1 MPSANLVSIE
11 TMSGDRSELEYDS
24 LVVALGGISRTVSV
38 PGLSEHAVG
47 FKTLAEAIQLRN
59 RVLQQLEFAS
69 ATSDPDARRRH
80 LTFVFV
86 GGGYAGVEALAEL
99 EDLVTDAA
107 ERYPNLRGL
116 PRRWILVEAAG
127 RILAELPPTLARYA
141 TQQLE
146 LRGIEIRL
154 NTTLTEVDEIGATL
168 STGEH
173 VPSATVVWTAGVRPN
188 PLVAEIGVGTDSK
201 GRLEVDGHL
210 RVRGRR
216 DMWSLGDT
224 AAVPNPATPDHF
236 DPPTC
241 QHALR
246 QARRLAANLVASLD
260 GEPERTYRYRMMGQ
274 VATLGQHKGVA
285 EVLGLRLHGWPGW
298 WVTRTYHL
306 YQLPLPSRKLRVV
319 SDWTVGLFFR
329 RDVVELGSLRNRDAP
344 AATRACPRLTAAHG
358 QPVCT

>member
-1 MPSANLVSIE
+1 MPSANSVSIE

-127 RILAELPPTLARYA
+127 RILAELPPR
-141 TQQLE
+141 
-146 LRGIEIRL
+146 
-154 NTTLTEVDEIGATL
+154 
-168 STGEH
+168 S
-173 VPSATVVWTAGVRPN
+173 
-188 PLVAEIGVGTDSK
+188 
-201 GRLEVDGHL
+201 
-210 RVRGRR
+210 
-216 DMWSLGDT
+216 
-224 AAVPNPATPDHF
+224 PATPRSSSS
-236 DPPTC
+236 C
-241 QHALR
+241 
-246 QARRLAANLVASLD
+246 V
-260 GEPERTYRYRMMGQ
+260 G
-274 VATLGQHKGVA
+274 
-285 EVLGLRLHGWPGW
+285 
-298 WVTRTYHL
+298 
-306 YQLPLPSRKLRVV
+306 SR
-319 SDWTVGLFFR
+319 S
-329 RDVVELGSLRNRDAP
+329 A
-344 AATRACPRLTAAHG
+344 
-358 QPVCT
+358 